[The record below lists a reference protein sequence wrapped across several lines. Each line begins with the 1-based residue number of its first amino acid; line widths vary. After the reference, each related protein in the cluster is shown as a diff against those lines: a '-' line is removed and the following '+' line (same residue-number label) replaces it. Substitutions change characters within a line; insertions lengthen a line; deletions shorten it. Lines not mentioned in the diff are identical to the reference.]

1 MEDGLDLVKEHE
13 MKLYYKAGAC
23 SLASHIILSECG
35 FEHSSEAVD
44 LASKKT
50 ASGKDFTQISAKG
63 YVPCLEL
70 SDGSILTE
78 GTVILQYLADQKP
91 GNTLLAPVGT
101 MARYRALEWLGF
113 INSEVHKNFSPLFN
127 PKMPAEA
134 KALAKALLLRRLEV
148 VASALSSQPYLTG
161 EQFGVADAY
170 LYTVLT
176 WAQPMGVDL
185 SAWPQFDDY
194 MKRIAA
200 RPSVQRAHLIE
211 KG

>member
-1 MEDGLDLVKEHE
+1 

-23 SLASHIILSECG
+23 SLASHIVLGELG
-35 FEHSSEAVD
+35 LEHTSEAVN
-44 LASKKT
+44 LVTKKT
-50 ASGKDFTQISAKG
+50 ASGRDFTAISAKG

-70 SDGSILTE
+70 NDGSILTE

-91 GNTLLAPVGT
+91 HAGLLGAAGS
-101 MARYRALEWLGF
+101 MERYRVMEWLGF

-134 KALAKALLLRRLEV
+134 KELAKALLLRRLAI
-148 VASALSSQPYLTG
+148 VADALKNQDYLMG
-161 EQFGVADAY
+161 SHLSVADAY

-176 WAQPMGVDL
+176 WAHPMGIDL
-185 SAWPQFDDY
+185 SAWPQFDAY
-194 MKRIAA
+194 MKRMAQ
-200 RPSVQRAHLIE
+200 RPAVKRAHEIE

>member
-1 MEDGLDLVKEHE
+1 

-23 SLASHIILSECG
+23 SLASHIILGECG
-35 FEHSSEAVD
+35 LEHSSEAVD
-44 LASKKT
+44 LATKKT
-50 ASGKDFTQISAKG
+50 ASGQDFTQISVKG
-63 YVPCLEL
+63 YVPCLAL
-70 SDGSILTE
+70 DDGSILTE

-101 MARYRALEWLGF
+101 MARYRAMEWLGF

-148 VASALSSQPYLTG
+148 VAGALKSHPYLTG
-161 EQFGVADAY
+161 EHFGVADAY

-194 MKRIAA
+194 MKRVAG
-200 RPSVQRAHLIE
+200 RPSVQRAHQIE